1 MCASD
6 ETSGG
11 YLHGCWKDE
20 EDRAMK
26 GKDLGRL
33 SKESPRDCITACAH
47 SGFKFAGV
55 EDKDHCFCDNNPPT
69 KGRALMQECT
79 PRPCEDGARCG
90 GEWRISLYT
99 TSKHEG
105 VHRNVKSG
113 NYREFLIGSP
123 RDA

>member
-1 MCASD
+1 MRLAWALVS
-6 ETSGG
+6 SGG

-20 EDRAMK
+20 EEDRAMK
-26 GKDLGRL
+26 GKDLRRR
-33 SKESPRDCITACAH
+33 SSSSPRDCITTCAH

-55 EDKDHCFCDNNPPT
+55 EDRNHCFCDNNPPT

-79 PRPCEDGARCG
+79 PRPCDGGAMCS

-105 VHRNVKSG
+105 VHRNVTGG
-113 NYREFLIGSP
+113 NYRPFL
-123 RDA
+123 